1 VSNKKQ
7 KYYVVWKGVNPGVYN
22 DWETAKLQING
33 YEGAQYKS
41 FPSLAEANLALKANP
56 YQYIGKKDSNVNSTS
71 PNLTS
76 KEGIL
81 PNSICVDAACSGN
94 PGDMEYRGV
103 ETISGNQIFHMGPFK
118 NGTNN
123 IGEFLGLVHA
133 VALLKKKGLK
143 SYVIYTDS
151 KTAIAWVR
159 NKNAKTTLTRMPNNT
174 EIFDLLERALQWL
187 HNNTIDNQII
197 HWNTEKWG
205 EIPADFGRK

>member
-1 VSNKKQ
+1 MKDKKQ
-7 KYYVVWKGVNPGVYN
+7 KYYVVWKGVNPGVYK
-22 DWETAKLQING
+22 DWESAKQQING

-41 FPSLAEANLALKANP
+41 FATLNEANLAYTMNP
-56 YQYIGKKDSNVNSTS
+56 YNFIGKKVNADKIN
-71 PNLTS
+71 PIKNLN

-103 ETISGNQIFHMGPFK
+103 ETLSGKEIFHMGPLK

-123 IGEFLGLVHA
+123 VGEFLGLVHA
-133 VALLKKKGLK
+133 LALLKKKDLK

-159 NKNAKTTLTRMPNNT
+159 NKKAKTTLERLPSNRPVF
-174 EIFDLLERALQWL
+174 ELLERAIDWL
-187 HNNTIDNQII
+187 NSNAISNQIL
-197 HWNTEKWG
+197 HWNTKAWG